1 MTNEEVRLVRPGCS
15 RCQDKART
23 VWTIDGVDRA
33 ARGWL
38 LRVRCQMP
46 GPSETNRGQDDL
58 TSLWAH
64 EEGLVLL

>member
-1 MTNEEVRLVRPGCS
+1 VTNEEVRLVRPGSS
-15 RCQDKART
+15 RCQDSHGT
-23 VWTIDGVDRA
+23 TWTIDRVDRA
-33 ARGWL
+33 TRGWL

-46 GPSETNRGQDDL
+46 GPMEKNRGQDDL